1 MTTAASPAKASPDA
15 PNSPDSSENREGVR
29 RMANAIRALAMDA
42 VEAAKSGHPGMPMGM
57 ADAATVLFTRH
68 LKFDAADPDWP
79 DRDRFVLSAGHGSML
94 LYALLYLTGYPGI
107 TLDDIKRFRQLGS
120 PCAGHPEYG
129 HAPGIETT
137 TGPLGQGLGNAVGMA
152 LAERVLNAR
161 FGDGLVDHR
170 TYVIASDGD
179 LMEGISHEACALAGH
194 LKLNRLIVL
203 FDDNH
208 ISIDGPTSLAESGDV
223 VKRFESYGWA
233 ASRIDGQDA
242 AAVDQALRH
251 AKESDKPVLIA
262 CRTTIGYGAPKR
274 AGTAKAHGEA
284 LGAEE
289 VAGARAALGW
299 TYPPFEIPAD
309 LLEQW
314 RAAGKRNSAQRE
326 AWEARLAASP
336 MGKPFESALSGEI
349 PASVATALA
358 GLKAKFAAEKP
369 AIATRKASEIA
380 IETFSAELP
389 NTLGGSA
396 DLTGSVFT
404 KTKND
409 PVIAPGQYNGRFV
422 HYGVRE
428 HGMAACMNGIALHRG
443 LIPFSGTFLV
453 FSDYC
458 RPSIRLAAV
467 MGQRV
472 IHVMTHD
479 SIGLGEDGPT
489 HQPVEH
495 LAALR
500 AIPNLLVLRPADAVE
515 TAECWDVALRATSRP
530 SLLALSRQNLAT
542 LRVEHR
548 VENLSA
554 RGAYCIAESQG
565 ATQVTFLATGS
576 EVEIAVKARD
586 LLAAQGVGARV
597 VSMPCWEL
605 FEEQGKEYVTAM
617 LGPGTVK
624 VAIEAAGPM
633 GWERYIGPDGAF
645 IGMHGFG
652 ASAPYKELYKHFGI
666 TAEAAAEAALRRL
679 KHKG

>member
-1 MTTAASPAKASPDA
+1 MTTAASPAKASPDRRL
-15 PNSPDSSENREGVR
+15 PPDPAENREGIR

-68 LKFDAADPDWP
+68 LKYDAANPDWP

-94 LYALLYLTGYPGI
+94 LYALLYLTGYPEL
-107 TLDDIKRFRQLGS
+107 TLDDIRRFRQLGS
-120 PCAGHPEYG
+120 RCAGHPEYG

-161 FGDGLVDHR
+161 FGDALVDHR

-179 LMEGISHEACALAGH
+179 LMEGVSHEACSLAGH

-223 VKRFESYGWA
+223 VERFKSYGWA
-233 ASRIDGQDA
+233 SWRIDGLDA
-242 AAVDQALRH
+242 AAVDQALER
-251 AKESDKPVLIA
+251 AKASDKPVLIA
-262 CRTTIGYGAPKR
+262 CRTIIGFGAPKR

-284 LGAEE
+284 LGADE

-299 TYPPFEIPAD
+299 THPPFEIPSD
-309 LLEQW
+309 LVDVW
-314 RAAGKRNSAQRE
+314 RAAGRRGSDTRK
-326 AWEARLAASP
+326 AWDARLAAHDSQ
-336 MGKPFESALSGEI
+336 KAFRAWLSSEM
-349 PASVATALA
+349 PASLGPALA
-358 GLKAKFAAEKP
+358 AVKAKFIAEKP
-369 AIATRKASEIA
+369 TIATRKASEIA
-380 IETFSAELP
+380 IEAFSAELP

-409 PVIAPGQYNGRFV
+409 PVIGPGQYDGRFV
-422 HYGVRE
+422 HYGIRE

-458 RPSIRLAAV
+458 RPSIRLAAL
-467 MGQRV
+467 MGQHV
-472 IHVMTHD
+472 IFVMTHD

-489 HQPVEH
+489 HQPIEH

-515 TAECWDVALRATSRP
+515 TAECWEAALRETERP
-530 SLLALSRQNLAT
+530 SVLVLSRQNLAT
-542 LRVEHR
+542 LRTDAKS
-548 VENLSA
+548 ENLSA
-554 RGAYCIAESQG
+554 RGAYCLVESQG
-565 ATQVTFLATGS
+565 AAQVTLLATGS
-576 EVEIAVKARD
+576 EVEIAAKARE
-586 LLAAQGVGARV
+586 LLAAQGVAARV
-597 VSMPCWEL
+597 VSMPCWEF
-605 FEEQGKEYVTAM
+605 FEEQDEAYRRAT
-617 LGPGTVK
+617 LGPNTVR
-624 VAIEAAGPM
+624 VAIEAACPM
-633 GWERYIGPDGAF
+633 GWERYTGPDGGF
-645 IGMHGFG
+645 VGMHGFG
-652 ASAPYKELYKHFGI
+652 ASAPYKDLYKHFGI
-666 TAEAAAEAALRRL
+666 TAEAAAETAL
-679 KHKG
+679 KHLKNKR